1 MLWRFS
7 FAATS
12 TLEALLLR
20 ETPPSIEEVMD
31 EQDVL
36 NECKAQNN
44 K

>member
-1 MLWRFS
+1 MLWRFN
-7 FAATS
+7 FAQTS
-12 TLEALLLR
+12 TLDSLLSR
-20 ETPPSIEEVMD
+20 EIPPTVEEVMD